1 MFEFD
6 QYLGFLA
13 FLSVLTI
20 GFWLMIFLLTFVIP
34 YWLVGAI
41 IEHIKYGKN
50 KKRIKKVTQK
60 SFFLFLESKFTPTT
74 VTIIGLISFSIVF
87 TLINFIGKSHYV
99 GGPSPLKF
107 TIISKKFCDCR
118 ISISTRV

>member
-13 FLSVLTI
+13 FLSILTI

-41 IEHIKYGKN
+41 IEHLKYGKN
-50 KKRIKKVTQK
+50 KLTIEKRK
-60 SFFLFLESKFTPTT
+60 
-74 VTIIGLISFSIVF
+74 
-87 TLINFIGKSHYV
+87 
-99 GGPSPLKF
+99 
-107 TIISKKFCDCR
+107 
-118 ISISTRV
+118 